1 MEQLIVK
8 KVKKDLN
15 SRNAVIKDLY
25 FNSKL
30 RKSVA
35 SYVFKNGGTQ
45 TDVDDLLTYGIMSF
59 IKQCYRPLF
68 ELKNPVEAYIFS
80 IIKYEWMKR
89 NKSKMKLVDEEHRPE
104 LSHEETVMDALINEE
119 KMEALRTAMTKLD
132 DKCRKVLTMWA
143 SNLKMREIAQ
153 RMNYK
158 SDGMAR
164 KKKHECLGKLK
175 QLTKDI

>member
-1 MEQLIVK
+1 MEQLLIK
-8 KVKKDLN
+8 KVRKDLD

-25 FNSKL
+25 FNDKL
-30 RKSVA
+30 RKSVT
-35 SYVFKNGGTQ
+35 SYVFKNGGSK
-45 TDVDDLLTYGIMSF
+45 TDVDDLMTYGIMSF

-89 NKSKMKLVDEEHRPE
+89 NKSKMKLVDEDHRPE
-104 LSHEETVMDALINEE
+104 LSENDTVIDSLINDEKMDALRI
-119 KMEALRTAMTKLD
+119 AMTKLD

-153 RMNYK
+153 QMNYK